1 MIGSSNIAKRYARA
15 FFEIAEEEKQFEKYY
30 NELQSFSTVVEGN
43 ENLKEFLS
51 NPIFDQVDKKA
62 VVDVVLQKIGMSG
75 ITANFLRLLADKR
88 RIGILDDIVV
98 CYRELMDGVLK
109 KQRVQVKT
117 AFPLSADLS
126 ERLKKGLEEL
136 TGKQIEM
143 TIEED
148 ASQLAGIVV
157 RVGDTLYD
165 GSIKTQ
171 LSKIRNLLG
180 DEIVRAECSARV

>member
-1 MIGSSNIAKRYARA
+1 
-15 FFEIAEEEKQFEKYY
+15 
-30 NELQSFSTVVEGN
+30 
-43 ENLKEFLS
+43 
-51 NPIFDQVDKKA
+51 
-62 VVDVVLQKIGMSG
+62 MSG

-157 RVGDTLYD
+157 RVG
-165 GSIKTQ
+165 
-171 LSKIRNLLG
+171 IRFMMAALKHN
-180 DEIVRAECSARV
+180 

>member
-1 MIGSSNIAKRYARA
+1 LIASSNIAKRYARA

-43 ENLKEFLS
+43 ENLKEFLA
-51 NPIFDQVDKKA
+51 NPIFDQVDKRA

-171 LSKIRNLLG
+171 LSNIRNLLG
-180 DEIVRAECSARV
+180 EEI